1 MTVDSGGGGSGR
13 GASNGSG
20 GETGA
25 DSETREKELRTRLI
39 NYHTSFSSQD
49 SNHPLNV
56 NGNESGSSN
65 GVGWIRESQDNGT
78 TTTANNGHL
87 EDFPMD
93 DPDSLGTLWP
103 DDPDSGHPFTKAAL
117 QGDVGTVMEYVRRQT
132 FDPNSKKA
140 QHALLVACRTGQV
153 EMTQVLLEAGVDVH
167 CKDAKSGWQPIH
179 IAAYRDHVAVVEAL
193 AMHGEWRQ
201 GVGLVRFR
209 GITCN
214 LLHLAASFGC
224 LAVLRYL
231 LSHTVRLCLQLES
244 RDAAHWTALHHAAL
258 EGRHQAVTLLLQA
271 GSDVNSADPHGV
283 TALHVAAY
291 KDHPSI
297 VSLLLSRGA
306 NPKMIVK
313 SPTSGMLRQHR
324 PTRVSCEERLPVNG
338 EGMAF
343 RSYSLDTLFRRRR
356 QWSPALVH
364 NSWVEFM
371 AAQDDGTIR
380 LQKWKEKINP
390 NGAMAKTSSGDLP
403 PPSPTTSTKRRNHP
417 DIPTTTARAVPVY
430 YNTHNRQ
437 GSHTKNSRY
446 DGKLNPRLGLCSNAT

>member
-1 MTVDSGGGGSGR
+1 MTVDSGGGGGGK
-13 GASNGSG
+13 GASNESG
-20 GETGA
+20 GETGG
-25 DSETREKELRTRLI
+25 DSEAREKELRTRLI
-39 NYHTSFSSQD
+39 NYHTSFSSQVAPSLCCLTRPLFSTTPPEPLSYHIQYQIQDKPGQQD

-65 GVGWIRESQDNGT
+65 GGGWISQSQDNGT
-78 TTTANNGHL
+78 TNANNGHL

-153 EMTQVLLEAGVDVH
+153 EMTQVLLDAGVDIH

-283 TALHVAAY
+283 TALHVASY

-306 NPKMIVK
+306 NPKIIVK
-313 SPTSGMLRQHR
+313 SPTSG
-324 PTRVSCEERLPVNG
+324 
-338 EGMAF
+338 
-343 RSYSLDTLFRRRR
+343 
-356 QWSPALVH
+356 
-364 NSWVEFM
+364 
-371 AAQDDGTIR
+371 
-380 LQKWKEKINP
+380 
-390 NGAMAKTSSGDLP
+390 
-403 PPSPTTSTKRRNHP
+403 
-417 DIPTTTARAVPVY
+417 
-430 YNTHNRQ
+430 
-437 GSHTKNSRY
+437 
-446 DGKLNPRLGLCSNAT
+446 